1 MIWLNNVFFRHKLEQ
16 ENSAKKILIMDRA
29 TTHYDKNLSKLF
41 KDNNSSFILIPP
53 GITRYI
59 QPLDV
64 SINGPLKK
72 INSLGYRFSY

>member
-1 MIWLNNVFFRHKLEQ
+1 MIWLNNVFFRHKLDQ
-16 ENSAKKILIMDRA
+16 KNSTKKILIIDRA

-53 GITRYI
+53 GLTRYI

-64 SINGPLKK
+64 SINDPLKK
-72 INSLGYRFSY
+72 N

>member
-1 MIWLNNVFFRHKLEQ
+1 MIWLNTVFFRHKLDQ
-16 ENSAKKILIMDRA
+16 KNSTKKILIMDRA

-53 GITRYI
+53 GLTRYI

-72 INSLGYRFSY
+72 N